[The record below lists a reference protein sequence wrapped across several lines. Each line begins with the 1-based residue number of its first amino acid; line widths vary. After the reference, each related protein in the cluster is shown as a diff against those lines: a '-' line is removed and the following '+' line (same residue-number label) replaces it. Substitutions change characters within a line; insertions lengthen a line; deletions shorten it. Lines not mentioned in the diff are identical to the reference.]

1 MGRVQGAVWGLL
13 ALAAAAFA
21 GAAVIHFG
29 VAIPLGFTTVRDPF
43 AGAAVPEAVIA
54 AVVAAGAAA
63 ARTRRPWARGAAL
76 GSTLFAVAG
85 TCVGLRFTL
94 PGPRTGDKVYHL
106 GILALLL
113 VILGLELLAGR
124 RRPAAG

>member
-1 MGRVQGAVWGLL
+1 MGRVQGAARAAGAVQVPPAVGGLL

-43 AGAAVPEAVIA
+43 
-54 AVVAAGAAA
+54 AGAAA